1 MKTPEEQTLQ
11 HLLGHTRRRFYEN
24 HPPKRWHEDRL
35 ALIKALTWP
44 ARWLTRHGVSISQAR
59 YRQLLEE
66 RLTAIAAHGDPKRRR
81 AYFPAYLIKCLQ
93 DHFAHHGETLYD
105 ELKHIRNALYGLEIH
120 INIRERSREENAQ
133 IEALARTHS
142 LLAVKA
148 QGKRKTRAKPSDQ
161 LELF

>member
-1 MKTPEEQTLQ
+1 MNTPEEHTLQ
-11 HLLGHTRRRFYEN
+11 HLLGLTRRHFYEN
-24 HPPKRWHEDRL
+24 HPIKRWHEDRL

-44 ARWLTRHGVSISQAR
+44 AHWMSRHGVSISQPR
-59 YRQLLEE
+59 YRQLLQE
-66 RLTAIAAHGDPKRRR
+66 RLADIAAHGDPKRRS
-81 AYFPAYLIKCLQ
+81 AYFPAYLLKCLQ

-120 INIRERSREENAQ
+120 VEIRERSSEENAQ
-133 IEALARTHS
+133 IDALARTHS

-148 QGKRKTRAKPSDQ
+148 RAKRKARPKSPNQ